1 MGCMSVELEESTACS
16 KQEGSHFLMFRDCL
30 LQTQPREMIQI
41 ESSQG
46 LSFSAYPENTR
57 ERRVE
62 EHLLAPSRHERS
74 LDLSPRCDAVSLD
87 RPRLPDFF

>member
-1 MGCMSVELEESTACS
+1 
-16 KQEGSHFLMFRDCL
+16 
-30 LQTQPREMIQI
+30 MIQI

-62 EHLLAPSRHERS
+62 ERLLAPSRHERS